1 MTMPAERTRALRWGW
16 ELLSS
21 MQERP
26 GIPEDLRARAAT
38 IQQTYPAPG
47 VVLRWIQDDIPRL
60 PKEAAQGIDA
70 AGSLF
75 TDLRNV
81 TELGDELHRDLLF
94 LLRHYPSPGG
104 VRAAAQSFFL
114 GIGSWLATES

>member
-1 MTMPAERTRALRWGW
+1 MTMPVERTRALRWGW
-16 ELLSS
+16 ELLST

-26 GIPEDLRARAAT
+26 GIPEDLRARAAA
-38 IQQTYPAPG
+38 IERAYPTPAA
-47 VVLRWIQDDIPRL
+47 VLRWIQDDIPRL
-60 PKEAAQGIDA
+60 PNETALCIDA

-75 TDLRNV
+75 TDLRNM
-81 TELGDELHRDLLF
+81 TDLGDDLRRELLVV
-94 LLRHYPSPGG
+94 LRHYPSPVE